1 MPQELTK
8 RVSSQSKGDLLRS
21 TSLLPSSPLGLQN
34 AGIPLG
40 PVGRPNPGLELQLRA
55 CDGALGPIRAR
66 VRHGSGR
73 LKGAG
78 TRDGN
83 TMEQTHEIHNILHI
97 LSYYIYIYIFVFSFN
112 FWLSWHVLARG
123 FGRMDLVRQGRQRT
137 TFSPCAKRKPSCVRE
152 AGLELPPH
160 RRPARRC

>member
-97 LSYYIYIYIFVFSFN
+97 LSYYIYIYICFFLQF
-112 FWLSWHVLARG
+112 
-123 FGRMDLVRQGRQRT
+123 LVVMACPSSRFRT
-137 TFSPCAKRKPSCVRE
+137 NGSGS
-152 AGLELPPH
+152 AGQAAHHL
-160 RRPARRC
+160 